1 MKVDKLPSARLSRK
15 IGRLDGREGLPDL
28 QTEKP
33 HSPFLEELA
42 TTGEQHFAK
51 TTEDLNVARV
61 GLVNKNGELA
71 AKKSELL
78 QSQVDVEKDIIITEN
93 VNSSLYEEYL
103 GADTQSQASKIT
115 DRRFLSG
122 AFYYPIILVTI
133 IGELVI
139 TYPAFESL
147 FGDSQII
154 AILTT
159 FAASA
164 MTISYAYIL
173 GLVLKRNDDKKRLLQ
188 RWVLPTVLSCG
199 VFILGLIVS
208 LSHLRAKKFTTDD
221 GAVANEDL
229 GAQGSSILPEITSE
243 DLVPDSSALIEDS
256 LESSSLIVQQVYDAA
271 LTYPW
276 ALALFIFLQLALVVV
291 ATLGEYFHYSY
302 LRGEQKRIQKLLNNL
317 RSKREKIIN
326 QMSQITAILEST
338 NQRDKQLI
346 LEHSAQIL
354 NINKKVESRAQAFWG
369 TNIRQRAD
377 SPNAKSR
384 RFEAP
389 ELKNPDWFSEE

>member
-1 MKVDKLPSARLSRK
+1 MKIDKLPSARLSRK

-28 QTEKP
+28 QTDNP

-42 TTGEQHFAK
+42 TIGEQHFAQ
-51 TTEDLNVARV
+51 TTESLNVAFSN
-61 GLVNKNGELA
+61 LSLQNGQLK
-71 AKKSELL
+71 AKRTELL
-78 QSQVDVEKDIIITEN
+78 QSKDDNEKDLVVTEDLRKRL
-93 VNSSLYEEYL
+93 SDEYL
-103 GADTQSQASKIT
+103 GTENQSQASRIT

-122 AFYYPIILVTI
+122 AFYYPIILITI

-147 FGDSQII
+147 FGDSQFV

-164 MTISYAYIL
+164 MTIAFSYLL

-188 RWVLPTVLSCG
+188 RWVLPSVLSCS
-199 VFILGLIVS
+199 VFILGLVVS
-208 LSHLRAKKFTTDD
+208 LSHLRARKFTTED
-221 GAVANEDL
+221 GSATIDL
-229 GAQGSSILPEITSE
+229 GASGSSILPGDIGSGTNS
-243 DLVPDSSALIEDS
+243 DLVGGTVEQSAPL
-256 LESSSLIVQQVYDAA
+256 VTQGYDAA

-276 ALALFIFLQLALVVV
+276 ALALFLFLQLALIVV
-291 ATLGEYFHYSY
+291 ATLGEYFHYSH
-302 LRGEQKRIQKLLNNL
+302 LHGEQKRVMKILEKLRKRRENL
-317 RSKREKIIN
+317 IN
-326 QMSQITAILEST
+326 EIDQITSTLEAAP
-338 NQRDKQLI
+338 QKEKQLV
-346 LEHSAQIL
+346 LEYSAEIM
-354 NINKKVESRAQAFWG
+354 NTRKKVEARAQAFWG

-389 ELKNPDWFSEE
+389 SLKMPDWCTEE

>member
-1 MKVDKLPSARLSRK
+1 MKIDKLPSARLSRK

-28 QTEKP
+28 QTETP

-42 TTGEQHFAK
+42 TIGEQHFAQ
-51 TTEDLNVARV
+51 TTESLNVAFSN
-61 GLVNKNGELA
+61 LSLQNGQLK
-71 AKKSELL
+71 AKRTELL
-78 QSQVDVEKDIIITEN
+78 QSQDDNEKDVVVTEDLRKRL
-93 VNSSLYEEYL
+93 SDEYL
-103 GADTQSQASKIT
+103 GTENQSQASRIT

-122 AFYYPIILVTI
+122 AFYYPIIIITI

-147 FGDSQII
+147 FGDSQFV

-164 MTISYAYIL
+164 MTIAFSYLL

-188 RWVLPTVLSCG
+188 RWVLPTILSCT
-199 VFILGLIVS
+199 VFILGLVVS
-208 LSHLRAKKFTTDD
+208 LSHLRARKFTTED
-221 GAVANEDL
+221 GSATIDL
-229 GAQGSSILPEITSE
+229 GASGSSILPGDIGSGTNS
-243 DLVPDSSALIEDS
+243 DLVGGTVEQIAP
-256 LESSSLIVQQVYDAA
+256 VVTQGYDAA

-276 ALALFIFLQLALVVV
+276 AFALFLFLQLALIVV
-291 ATLGEYFHYSY
+291 ATLGEYFHYSH
-302 LRGEQKRIQKLLNNL
+302 LHGEQKRVMKILEKLRKRRENL
-317 RSKREKIIN
+317 IN
-326 QMSQITAILEST
+326 EIDQITSTLEAAS
-338 NQRDKQLI
+338 QKEKQLV
-346 LEHSAQIL
+346 LEYSAEIM
-354 NINKKVESRAQAFWG
+354 NTRKKVETRAQAFWG

-389 ELKNPDWFSEE
+389 TLKMPDWSTEE

>member
-1 MKVDKLPSARLSRK
+1 MKIDKLPSARLSRK

-28 QTEKP
+28 QTDDP

-42 TTGEQHFAK
+42 TIGEQHFAQ
-51 TTEDLNVARV
+51 TTESLNVAFSN
-61 GLVNKNGELA
+61 LSLQNGQLK
-71 AKKSELL
+71 AKRTELL
-78 QSQVDVEKDIIITEN
+78 QSKDDNEKDLVVTEDLRKRL
-93 VNSSLYEEYL
+93 SDEYL
-103 GADTQSQASKIT
+103 GTENQSQASRIT

-122 AFYYPIILVTI
+122 AFYYPIILITI

-147 FGDSQII
+147 FGDSQFV

-164 MTISYAYIL
+164 MTIAFSYLL

-188 RWVLPTVLSCG
+188 RWVLPSVLSCS
-199 VFILGLIVS
+199 VFILGLVVS
-208 LSHLRAKKFTTDD
+208 LSHLRARKFTTED
-221 GAVANEDL
+221 GSATIDL
-229 GAQGSSILPEITSE
+229 GASGSSILPGDIGSGTNS
-243 DLVPDSSALIEDS
+243 DLVGGTVEQSAPLVS
-256 LESSSLIVQQVYDAA
+256 QGYDAA

-276 ALALFIFLQLALVVV
+276 ALALFLFLQLALIVV
-291 ATLGEYFHYSY
+291 ATLGEYFHYSH
-302 LRGEQKRIQKLLNNL
+302 LHGEQKRVMKILEKLRKRRENL
-317 RSKREKIIN
+317 IN
-326 QMSQITAILEST
+326 EIDQITSTLEAAP
-338 NQRDKQLI
+338 QKEKQLV
-346 LEHSAQIL
+346 LEYSAEIM
-354 NINKKVESRAQAFWG
+354 NTRKKVEARAQAFWG

-389 ELKNPDWFSEE
+389 SLKMPDWCTEE

>member
-1 MKVDKLPSARLSRK
+1 MKIDKLPSARLSRK

-28 QTEKP
+28 QAEQP

-42 TTGEQHFAK
+42 TIGEQHFAQ
-51 TTEDLNVARV
+51 TTESLNAAFTN
-61 GLVNKNGELA
+61 LSLQNGQFK
-71 AKKSELL
+71 AKKAELL
-78 QSQVDVEKDIIITEN
+78 QSQVDTEKDLAVTEDLRQRL
-93 VNSSLYEEYL
+93 SDEYL
-103 GADTQSQASKIT
+103 GTESQSQASRIT

-139 TYPAFESL
+139 TYPAFETL
-147 FGDSQII
+147 FGDAQIV

-164 MTISYAYIL
+164 MTIAFSYLL

-188 RWVLPTVLSCG
+188 RWVLPTVLSCS
-199 VFILGLIVS
+199 VFIIGLVTS
-208 LSHLRAKKFTTDD
+208 LSHLRAKKFTTEE
-221 GAVANEDL
+221 GTAAIDL
-229 GAQGSSILPEITSE
+229 GASGSSILPGDIGSDINS
-243 DLVPDSSALIEDS
+243 DLVGATVEQSSPVIT
-256 LESSSLIVQQVYDAA
+256 QGYDAA

-276 ALALFIFLQLALVVV
+276 AFALFLFLQLALIVV
-291 ATLGEYFHYSY
+291 ATLGEYFHYSH
-302 LRGEQKRIQKLLNNL
+302 LQGEQKRVMKNLEKL
-317 RSKREKIIN
+317 RKKREALIN
-326 QMSQITAILEST
+326 EIDQITSTLEASP
-338 NQRDKQLI
+338 QKEKQLV
-346 LEHSAQIL
+346 LEYSAEIV
-354 NINKKVESRAQAFWG
+354 NIKKKVEARAQAFWG

-389 ELKNPDWFSEE
+389 SLKMPDWCTEE